1 MDLYS
6 KVFDGVVGDT
16 MVEKGKLEHGEMK
29 IGDSYLMLADEDK
42 ETKTKS
48 PKSLKN
54 TSMEVFMCVTNCD
67 E

>member
-1 MDLYS
+1 
-6 KVFDGVVGDT
+6 